1 MSEQMDQTDSG
12 SNDSWWVASLG
23 QLLVWARLRVLP
35 AGSAEVF
42 DCDGRTVAYDSE
54 DTAHAALLD
63 ADYFALDGL
72 DDDDATRM
80 GVTLESLHPPTA
92 RDDEAL
98 GVLMIQSV
106 PESHRNE
113 IR

>member
-1 MSEQMDQTDSG
+1 MSDNSG
-12 SNDSWWVASLG
+12 NIDIWWIASLG
-23 QLLVWARLRVLP
+23 ELLVWARLRVLP

-72 DDDDATRM
+72 DEDDATRM
-80 GVTLESLHPPTA
+80 GVTLDMLRPPST

-98 GVLMIQSV
+98 GALMIQ
-106 PESHRNE
+106 PIPQSH
-113 IR
+113 

>member
-1 MSEQMDQTDSG
+1 MSDDSG
-12 SNDSWWVASLG
+12 NIDSWWIASLG
-23 QLLVWARLRVLP
+23 ELRVWARLRVLP

-80 GVTLESLHPPTA
+80 GVTLELLHPPTA

-98 GVLMIQSV
+98 GALMIQ
-106 PESHRNE
+106 PIPQSH
-113 IR
+113 

>member
-1 MSEQMDQTDSG
+1 MSDNEKII
-12 SNDSWWVASLG
+12 DSWWVASLG

-54 DTAHAALLD
+54 DTARAALLD

-72 DDDDATRM
+72 DEDDAERM
-80 GVTLESLHPPTA
+80 GVTLDTLHPPTA

-98 GVLMIQSV
+98 GALMIQPV
-106 PESHRNE
+106 PESHRKE
-113 IR
+113 IH

>member
-1 MSEQMDQTDSG
+1 MSEQTDITEKVST
-12 SNDSWWVASLG
+12 DSWWVASLG

-54 DTAHAALLD
+54 DTAHSALLD

-98 GVLMIQSV
+98 GALMIQ
-106 PESHRNE
+106 PIPQSH
-113 IR
+113 

>member
-1 MSEQMDQTDSG
+1 MTDEILETRSAN
-12 SNDSWWVASLG
+12 NDSWWVASLG

-63 ADYFALDGL
+63 ADYFAIDGL
-72 DDDDATRM
+72 DEDDAARM
-80 GVTLESLHPPTA
+80 GISLDMLQPPSA

-98 GVLMIQSV
+98 GALMIQAV
-106 PESHRNE
+106 PEPNRRE
-113 IR
+113 IH

>member
-1 MSEQMDQTDSG
+1 MSEQMDK
-12 SNDSWWVASLG
+12 SNMDSWWVASLG

-98 GVLMIQSV
+98 GALMIQSV